1 MRLTKGSKVEV
12 SNTKDVPSG
21 SWRIAE
27 IISGNGHN
35 YFVRYARCP
44 SDSSMGVE
52 RVPRKAIR
60 PCPPPVE
67 VLNDWMPG
75 DFVEVFDNNSWKIAQ
90 VSSVSGGNYYSVKL
104 SGCSRRFT
112 AHKSLIRM
120 RQSWQNNKWVVVQ
133 KVGSS
138 DHVPSHLLFHLFQ
151 TSGEQSVRPK
161 RVLSKGGKSDFRL
174 TQSCI
179 QPDNSVVR
187 NHFSIQNHDAL
198 EEFIRVSSRATKK
211 RKLEVFPT
219 EESSTNASRKMGK
232 IEKDGRHQ
240 EIVAGNLPHLLAKV
254 GVVASARTVVD
265 EKYMRY
271 SLNNR
276 IASITELKSG
286 IPNLDNNGIMSL
298 DCSDA
303 ESTSS
308 SVGSCSIS
316 ENAYGSPNHCVSFS
330 SQDLYTRPG
339 HEEMFYGLGRELS
352 LPSKEELGEEIHQLE
367 LHAFRSMMTAF
378 YASGAISWEQE
389 SLLTNLRLMLN
400 ISNDEYLLELRN
412 LMSK

>member
-67 VLNDWMPG
+67 APNDWMPG

-90 VSSVSGGNYYSVKL
+90 VSSVAGGNYYSVKL

-112 AHKSLIRM
+112 ADKSLIRM

-133 KVGSS
+133 KN
-138 DHVPSHLLFHLFQ
+138 
-151 TSGEQSVRPK
+151 SGEQSVRPQ
-161 RVLSKGGKSDFRL
+161 RGLSKGGKSDFRL

-179 QPDNSVVR
+179 QPDISVVR

-211 RKLEVFPT
+211 RKLEAFPT
-219 EESSTNASRKMGK
+219 EESCTNASRKMGK

-240 EIVAGNLPHLLAKV
+240 EIVAGNLPHLLEKV

-265 EKYMRY
+265 EKYMRS

-276 IASITELKSG
+276 ITSITELKRG
-286 IPNLDNNGIMSL
+286 IPNLDNHAIMSL

-330 SQDLYTRPG
+330 SQDSYTRPG
-339 HEEMFYGLGRELS
+339 HEEVLYGLGRELS
-352 LPSKEELGEEIHQLE
+352 LPSKEELGAEIHQLE

-400 ISNDEYLLELRN
+400 ISNDEYLSELRN